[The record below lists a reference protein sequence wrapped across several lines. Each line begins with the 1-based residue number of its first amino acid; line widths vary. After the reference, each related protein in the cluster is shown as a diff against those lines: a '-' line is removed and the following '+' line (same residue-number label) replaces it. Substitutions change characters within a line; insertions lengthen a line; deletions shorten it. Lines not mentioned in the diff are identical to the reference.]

1 MQDLPTEV
9 AAVVDT
15 MKVGQVSKAFRMTT
29 DRGKVTTAIVRLMA
43 RTDAHK
49 ANIQED
55 FQAMSDIVTSHARQ
69 KKIHEWVVKKIKD
82 TYVWISPQYRGCNFQ
97 YEGWVR

>member
-1 MQDLPTEV
+1 
-9 AAVVDT
+9 
-15 MKVGQVSKAFRMTT
+15 
-29 DRGKVTTAIVRLMA
+29 
-43 RTDAHK
+43 
-49 ANIQED
+49 
-55 FQAMSDIVTSHARQ
+55 MSDIVTSHARQ